1 MSSPHATKS
10 PLASSIRIRLIA
22 TRGLDGWTYRLGR
35 PSRLADSYAET
46 LRAWLPASLPGDR
59 AVWFREYLVQHG
71 AGAGASG
78 LRLVRGETV
87 LLQELASR
95 LG

>member
-1 MSSPHATKS
+1 MSSPHATKP
-10 PLASSIRIRLIA
+10 PLASSIRIRVIA

-46 LRAWLPASLPGDR
+46 LLAWLPASVAGDE
-59 AVWFREYLVQHG
+59 AVWFREYVVQDG
-71 AGAGASG
+71 VGVGASG